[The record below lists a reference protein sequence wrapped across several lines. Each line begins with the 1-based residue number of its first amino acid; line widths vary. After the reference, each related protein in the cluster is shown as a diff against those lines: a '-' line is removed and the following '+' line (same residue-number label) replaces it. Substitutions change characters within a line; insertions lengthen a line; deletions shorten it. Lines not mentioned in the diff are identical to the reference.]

1 MTVVQRISL
10 AVGMIAILL
19 AVVACGERVL
29 PTPIAPV
36 GSVKGL
42 TTFIY
47 VYSEN

>member
-19 AVVACGERVL
+19 AVVACGGRAL
-29 PTPIAPV
+29 PTSVAPA
-36 GSVKGL
+36 GSANGL

-47 VYSEN
+47 VYTEN